1 MEHYLLDLRRQL
13 KADWAGSLVKVASI
27 KGPYAKEYLNKLSK
41 MGEIERVSWGWYW
54 VPSKLRGA
62 QEFLRKD
69 KNFKVLADQ
78 TAASFW
84 NHDFVHRETL
94 IVKVNEKSYA
104 KALEKFA
111 EKRGWSIHAI
121 YTDEQ
126 PNYVS
131 FNGLRIETMEQSII
145 NCLKS
150 YAFEDAFA
158 AIRVNRHKIK
168 IDEIGRRHYWELL
181 PHSKV
186 RIGPILAYSWARM
199 SGGHARR
206 IGDDFVRRTVDD
218 ALAKVISVG

>member
-1 MEHYLLDLRRQL
+1 MEKYLVELRRQL
-13 KADWAGSLVKVASI
+13 KADWAGSLVKVSNI
-27 KGPYAKEYLNKLSK
+27 KVPYAKEYLNKLSK
-41 MGEIERVSWGWYW
+41 KGKIERISWGWYW
-54 VPSKLRGA
+54 VPSKLKDV

-69 KNFKVLADQ
+69 KNFKVLANQ
-78 TAASFW
+78 TAASYW
-84 NHDFVHRETL
+84 NHDFVHREIL
-94 IVKVNEKSYA
+94 IVKVNEKTYA

-111 EKRGWSIHAI
+111 KKREWSVHAI
-121 YTDEQ
+121 YTHKQ
-126 PNYVS
+126 PSYVS

-145 NCLKS
+145 SCLKS

-158 AIRVNRHKIK
+158 TIHVNRHKIK

-181 PHSKV
+181 PHTKV
-186 RIGPILAYSWARM
+186 RIGSILAYSWARM